1 MCVVKLRI
9 NGLLNDTNAQDLYLL
24 DQVVVQAPQTSKL
37 VKSGKSK
44 KGATETGDS
53 WNIKFDPQSFKY

>member
-1 MCVVKLRI
+1 MCVVKLRF
-9 NGLLNDTNAQDLYLL
+9 NELLNGTNAKDLP
-24 DQVVVQAPQTSKL
+24 DEVVEAAHTSKL

-53 WNIKFDPQSFKY
+53 WNIKFDPKSVKR